1 MTSLLSNP
9 PPANAGGLL
18 QFPPGVGQNP
28 PLKNKYHLMRAGQ
41 SELEAEDG
49 IYSTNAL
56 FLTNRENQLD
66 TSVGIKQVSKAIQHI
81 ANAPSALAPTVVYH
95 SLAANGMDS
104 GDQIARELRLGRDR
118 LLPEFTYLDPRG
130 IGLWDSGD
138 IDEIQPAIWAMDFDE
153 AGAQGFN
160 GRPPAKDDGTSNEV
174 LHDQFIRLRQFV
186 SLQESRTSG
195 ECILIIFPDS
205 TGPALLSCMFAGI
218 PFNEVHSLEF
228 EPGEVRFDVT
238 RESILALWKERRED
252 PAYLKKIEDGRE
264 KLAALRQ
271 DGGGGEVNRASY
283 TNSGTNGNFIS
294 KKDEKIEKERLDIE
308 RKIQEKK
315 EADAVRAETERKKRA
330 EAEAKRRE
338 EYEQKQKKQ
347 MEDRQ
352 RRKQEAIEA
361 AKQKATSS
369 AYVASSKPAS
379 STLSLKYTAVA
390 AVGTVSVAALG
401 LLGTGGET
409 RADEYSDQLSSNVTT
424 VDQDENAGVALS
436 RSNSTNMTTNGESTN
451 VEISTSQIAE
461 QINGVNDQTTSIAPD
476 LSSRTLVLESV
487 PLEEEKE
494 TVANTTADV
503 ATTTL
508 LYPYDSNPMVAQGST
523 VTTSR
528 LYGGTT
534 DLVGNTK
541 ESSPSQP
548 ASQRVSSSTDAV
560 SVPKIKVED
569 GDDGADDWLTMLAE
583 IRNEVDEEEEEEDNF
598 FDMTD

>member
-66 TSVGIKQVSKAIQHI
+66 ASVGIKQVSKAIQEI

-153 AGAQGFN
+153 AGEQGFN

-238 RESILALWKERRED
+238 RESVLALWKERRED

-315 EADAVRAETERKKRA
+315 EADAVRAETESKKRA

-352 RRKQEAIEA
+352 RRKEEAIEA
-361 AKQKATSS
+361 ARQKASSS
-369 AYVASSKPAS
+369 ASVDPSKLAPPSLSPRFAS
-379 STLSLKYTAVA
+379 VA
-390 AVGTVSVAALG
+390 AVGTVGVISLG
-401 LLGTGGET
+401 LLGTGEET
-409 RADEYSDQLSSNVTT
+409 RANEKSDQLSSNVTT
-424 VDQDENAGVALS
+424 VDLDENVDVAFP
-436 RSNSTNMTTNGESTN
+436 RSNATKIIANGESTN
-451 VEISTSQIAE
+451 GERKSLQKPEPA
-461 QINGVNDQTTSIAPD
+461 NGINDQTMSTAPTSPPRE
-476 LSSRTLVLESV
+476 SVLEFVS
-487 PLEEEKE
+487 LEDEKE
-494 TVANTTADV
+494 PATNTTDV
-503 ATTTL
+503 ATTIL
-508 LYPYDSNPMVAQGST
+508 APPYDSNSMVAQESKL
-523 VTTSR
+523 TTSR

-534 DLVGNTK
+534 DLVGGTK
-541 ESSPSQP
+541 ETLPPQPTSQG
-548 ASQRVSSSTDAV
+548 VSTRTDSV
-560 SVPKIKVED
+560 SAPKIKVED

-583 IRNEVDEEEEEEDNF
+583 IRNEVDEEDEDNF
-598 FDMTD
+598 FDMTDLE

>member
-9 PPANAGGLL
+9 PLAHAGGLL

-66 TSVGIKQVSKAIQHI
+66 TSVGIKQVSNAIQQI
-81 ANAPSALAPTVVYH
+81 GNAPTALAPTVVYH

-130 IGLWDSGD
+130 IGLWDSSD
-138 IDEIQPAIWAMDFDE
+138 INEIQPAIWAMDFDE
-153 AGAQGFN
+153 AGVQGFN

-228 EPGEVRFDVT
+228 EPGEVRFDVN
-238 RESILALWKERRED
+238 RESILALWKERREA
-252 PAYLKKIEDGRE
+252 PAYLKKIEEGRE

-283 TNSGTNGNFIS
+283 TNSGTNGNFVS

-315 EADAVRAETERKKRA
+315 EADAARADTERKERA

-352 RRKQEAIEA
+352 RRKEEAMEA
-361 AKQKATSS
+361 ARQKATSS
-369 AYVASSKPAS
+369 ASVTASKPS
-379 STLSLKYTAVA
+379 SSSLSPKFA
-390 AVGTVSVAALG
+390 AVSGVGAVGVAALG
-401 LLGTGGET
+401 LVGTGGESRT
-409 RADEYSDQLSSNVTT
+409 DESADQIASNVTT
-424 VDQDENAGVALS
+424 IDEGVDVDLS
-436 RSNSTNMTTNGESTN
+436 QTNVTNVIANGESTN
-451 VEISTSQIAE
+451 GESSALKAVVET
-461 QINGVNDQTTSIAPD
+461 NGTNDQTTTKALDSPPLESIALENENELLTNATKDVVTTTLIAPD
-476 LSSRTLVLESV
+476 
-487 PLEEEKE
+487 E
-494 TVANTTADV
+494 TISKVANT
-503 ATTTL
+503 
-508 LYPYDSNPMVAQGST
+508 ST
-523 VTTSR
+523 VTTTS
-528 LYGGTT
+528 LYGGTG
-534 DLVGNTK
+534 DLIGNAK
-541 ESSPSQP
+541 EPSPPQSTSQG
-548 ASQRVSSSTDAV
+548 SSTSTETVTA
-560 SVPKIKVED
+560 PKIEVED

-583 IRNEVDEEEEEEDNF
+583 IQNEEDEEEEDNF
-598 FDMTD
+598 FDMTDLE